1 MQVRLARLAL
11 ADLQAIRAYIA
22 RDNPLAAQQMAI
34 KIVAA
39 ADRLSANP
47 RIGRLG
53 AMPGT
58 FELVVRPYVLVYEI
72 HRAEIVVLRIWHGRQ
87 RRPGT

>member
-1 MQVRLARLAL
+1 MQVRLAHLAL